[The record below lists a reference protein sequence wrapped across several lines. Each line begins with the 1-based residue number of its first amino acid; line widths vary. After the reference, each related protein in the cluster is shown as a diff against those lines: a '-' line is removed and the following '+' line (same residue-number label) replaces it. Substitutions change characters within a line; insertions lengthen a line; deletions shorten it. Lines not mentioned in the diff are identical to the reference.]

1 MVSKTVSEFVVSP
14 QQMQLDMKMVASD
27 IWGTRAHVLMLA
39 RTKIVSQSSAV
50 AILQALADIERLND
64 QGNFSIDPNRGA
76 QLTLE
81 KEIVERAGEK
91 AGLSAHTARSRNDQV
106 MVTELL
112 FLREEACELAIQ
124 LEHVIKQ
131 LITFAE
137 EHIDWVMPGYTHM
150 QPGKPTTVAQWCL
163 MYCGGFVRIHKALF
177 SLLSRYDQ
185 CPLGSVESFG
195 TSWPIDREYTAEL
208 LGFEKVWEVPLDA
221 ISHRGFFQYE
231 LLQILSVGAIE
242 LSKFATDTLQY
253 ATFEYGFLELGD
265 SVAQRLH
272 PITGSSVMAQKKNP
286 DALELLRASGNQ
298 VAGSMLAGFELLS
311 GLPAG
316 YNRDARELKEYVE
329 LGLRKFKTGLGVLTE
344 VLGSMRFHR
353 ERMEALVKQNYS
365 LTTDVADFVSQTT
378 GLPYRLVYK
387 IVGQAVND
395 LMERGLPLED
405 LRESDLVRYA
415 EELGT
420 SLSVNPEDLKEV
432 LKPQVALSR
441 RKHRGGPSEE
451 ATKLSVELF
460 VKEWEAC
467 KGAREGVRLRI
478 QEAVHRTASE
488 VARVLGES
496 ERVSE

>member
-1 MVSKTVSEFVVSP
+1 MVSKTVSQFVVSP

-27 IWGTRAHVLMLA
+27 IWGTKAHVLMLE
-39 RTKIVSQSSAV
+39 RTKIIPQSSAA
-50 AILQALADIERLND
+50 AILQALSDLARVNE
-64 QGNFSIDPNRGA
+64 QGDFAIDPNRGA

-81 KEIVERAGEK
+81 KEIVERAGER
-91 AGLSAHTARSRNDQV
+91 AGLAAHTARSRNDQV

-112 FLREEACELAIQ
+112 FLREEVCQLATQ
-124 LEHVIKQ
+124 LEHIIKQ
-131 LITFAE
+131 LLTVAE
-137 EHIDWVMPGYTHM
+137 AHIDWVMPGYTHM
-150 QPGKPTTVAQWCL
+150 QPGKPTTVAHWCL
-163 MYCGGFVRIHKALF
+163 MYCGGFLRIHEALM

-195 TSWPIDREYTAEL
+195 TSWPIDREYTASL
-208 LGFEKVWEVPLDA
+208 LGFSRVWEVPLDA

-231 LLQILSVGAIE
+231 LLQVLSLGAIE

-298 VAGSMLAGFELLS
+298 VAGSMVAGFELLS

-329 LGLRKFKTGLGVLTE
+329 LGTRKFSTGLGVLAE
-344 VLGSMRFHR
+344 VLGSMSFKR
-353 ERMEALVKQNYS
+353 ERMEELVRQNYS

-378 GLPYRLVYK
+378 GQPYRLVYK
-387 IVGQAVND
+387 IVGKAVNE
-395 LMERGLPLED
+395 LMEKGLPLEK
-405 LRESDLVRYA
+405 LRQEHLTRYA

-420 SLSVNPEDLKEV
+420 SLSVNVEDLLQV
-432 LKPQVALSR
+432 LDPHVAIQR
-441 RKHRGGPSEE
+441 RSHRGGPSE
-451 ATKLSVELF
+451 ASVKSSIELF
-460 VKEWEAC
+460 TAQLAGCKASREAFLA
-467 KGAREGVRLRI
+467 KIQDAARF
-478 QEAVHRTASE
+478 TAGE
-488 VARVLGES
+488 IARVLGAS